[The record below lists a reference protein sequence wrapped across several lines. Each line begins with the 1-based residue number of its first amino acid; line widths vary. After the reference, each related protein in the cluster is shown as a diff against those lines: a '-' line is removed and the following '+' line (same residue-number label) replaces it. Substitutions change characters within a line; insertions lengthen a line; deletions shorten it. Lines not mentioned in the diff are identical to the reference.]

1 MTTRELPDKIKQLN
15 VLVGQDIEGSLVKD
29 SIYNFSYAE
38 DAPSRPAVGLF
49 MPRASMSYQDAALFP
64 VMDQNLPE
72 GYLFQR
78 IREMFPKQALTPMH
92 LLALAGTNGIGRLG
106 FLQKGQQLTK
116 MQAVSREQLLR
127 ARPDEGL
134 FDELVQA
141 YLGIGTGIAGM
152 QPKIMVPDR
161 ATVPVP
167 NLIVKTGSAAYPGLA
182 ANEFLCMTA
191 AKRAG
196 IDVPAFDLSDDGTM
210 MILDRFDL
218 LEDGT
223 RLGFEDVAALMGLQV
238 HDKLSDRKYHGS
250 YELIAEVFRTINL
263 SAADLEK
270 FFAQV
275 AFSAMVRNGDGHL
288 KNFGVLYTSAADV
301 RLSPMFDVITTS
313 IYQYERYP
321 GGPSM
326 EDNTMALKLFRGKR
340 SKTKT
345 YPLPE
350 EIIQFGTQVC
360 GVTRPQE
367 VVDRIAQALL
377 ETQYE
382 YKTDTRIPDGL
393 IAQMGAAWESGM
405 PGRTRNLGRE
415 NFKEK
420 TKTALE
426 IDARVEA
433 LFRLHQ
439 QAGAAYTLYL
449 MANKALQGAAGNA
462 MSVDWDQVHQ
472 DVFAKAVGQDQQP
485 VASVLEAIKQ
495 HSPGA
500 VTPQQLAAVDVMG
513 ESIDGENVQ
522 PSDDSHRPAM

>member
-1 MTTRELPDKIKQLN
+1 MTTRELPDKVKQLD
-15 VLVGQDIEGSLVKD
+15 VLVDQGIVGSLVKD

-38 DAPSRPAVGLF
+38 DAPDKPAVGLF
-49 MPRASMSYQDAALFP
+49 MPRTALAYQDAALFP

-106 FLQKGQQLTK
+106 FLQKGQQPTT
-116 MQAVSREQLLR
+116 MQTVSREQLLR
-127 ARPDEGL
+127 AHPDEGL
-134 FDELVQA
+134 FDALVQA

-167 NLIVKTGSAAYPGLA
+167 NLIVKTGSPAYPGLA

-191 AKRAG
+191 AKKAG
-196 IDVPAFDLSDDGTM
+196 IDVPSFDLSDDGSM
-210 MILDRFDL
+210 MIVDRFDL
-218 LEDGT
+218 QQDGT

-263 SAADLEK
+263 SAADLAS

-288 KNFGVLYTSAADV
+288 KNFGVLYTSAHDV
-301 RLSPMFDVITTS
+301 HLSPMFDVVTTA

-321 GGPSM
+321 NGPSM

-345 YPLPE
+345 YPLTDE
-350 EIIQFGTQVC
+350 MVQFGTQVC
-360 GVTRPQE
+360 GVTRPLE
-367 VVDRIAQALL
+367 VLERIAQALL
-377 ETQYE
+377 ETLQE

-393 IAQMGAAWESGM
+393 IAQMAAAWDKGM
-405 PGRTRNLGRE
+405 PC
-415 NFKEK
+415 KP
-420 TKTALE
+420 TAVSK
-426 IDARVEA
+426 IR
-433 LFRLHQ
+433 Q
-439 QAGAAYTLYL
+439 
-449 MANKALQGAAGNA
+449 
-462 MSVDWDQVHQ
+462 
-472 DVFAKAVGQDQQP
+472 
-485 VASVLEAIKQ
+485 
-495 HSPGA
+495 
-500 VTPQQLAAVDVMG
+500 
-513 ESIDGENVQ
+513 
-522 PSDDSHRPAM
+522 